1 MAIHFNRALGRAL
14 GLRFD
19 NLLLSDRLERVP
31 FSKVGNQAKLRFFAA
46 MGHEPRVPLNAILGF
61 SEIIRS
67 KMFAPVDPSQHS
79 SQHPSQHPRQ
89 QKDDVEGISESA
101 ARLLKM
107 IDEIRMLSGIESG
120 GVEREEKPL
129 DLRAAVVALLEDIR
143 EVAEAGGRQCS
154 AIPAGC
160 CAPTFSASDRSCAT
174 CCRMP

>member
-31 FSKVGNQAKLRFFAA
+31 LSKVGNQAKLRFFAA

-120 GVEREEKPL
+120 GVERAAQPAVGCREA
-129 DLRAAVVALLEDIR
+129 LRSRWRPASMKRVILSSSSRPSTERLHGKGPA
-143 EVAEAGGRQCS
+143 RQ
-154 AIPAGC
+154 
-160 CAPTFSASDRSCAT
+160 D
-174 CCRMP
+174 CRPD